1 MKGNFR
7 RVTVALALVCLADAA
22 RAEIAPQA
30 LSGETLFVSRPQKK
44 PGVEVRHPSSPAG
57 RVGTPAAMDDV
68 INEVSRRYS
77 MDPGLI
83 ATVISVESGFN
94 ANAVSPKGA
103 RGLMQLMP
111 ATARQYGVRN
121 PHDAREN
128 IEGGVA
134 YLRDL
139 VQRYKGDLRLALA
152 AYNAGPEA
160 VSKASGIPNY
170 RETRD
175 YIEKI
180 EARYG
185 RVLGPSNGAGF
196 WGATGSGSTVRSIRT
211 TRDTRGNLV
220 ATNMG
225 GRRVRVMKRAAPP
238 RPDK

>member
-1 MKGNFR
+1 MNGSAGR
-7 RVTVALALVCLADAA
+7 GVVTFTIALAFVTGAA

-30 LSGETLFVSRPQKK
+30 LPGENIFVSRPQRK
-44 PGVEVRHPSSPAG
+44 PGIEETRPLLPAG
-57 RVGTPAAMDDV
+57 RVVTPAAMDDV

-94 ANAVSPKGA
+94 GDAVSPKGA

-111 ATARQYGVRN
+111 ATARQYGVKN

-139 VQRYKGDLRLALA
+139 TQRYKGDMRLALA

-160 VSKASGIPNY
+160 VSKAAGIPNY

-175 YIEKI
+175 YIQKI

-185 RVLGPSNGAGF
+185 HDLAQGNGAGS
-196 WGATGSGSTVRSIRT
+196 WGETVPGSTVRSIRT
-211 TRDTRGNLV
+211 MRDTEGNLV

-225 GRRVRVMKRAAPP
+225 GRRVRVMKRPRAATP
-238 RPDK
+238 

>member
-1 MKGNFR
+1 MKGIFR
-7 RVTVALALVCLADAA
+7 CVTVALALALSCLSDAA

-30 LSGETLFVSRPQKK
+30 LPGETLFVSRPPMK
-44 PGVEVRHPSSPAG
+44 PGVEVRRPSSPAG
-57 RVGTPAAMDDV
+57 RVGTTAAMDDV

-134 YLRDL
+134 YLKDL
-139 VQRYKGDLRLALA
+139 ARRYNGDLRLALA

-160 VSKASGIPNY
+160 VSRASGIPNY

-185 RVLGPSNGAGF
+185 RVPGPGNGARS
-196 WGATGSGSTVRSIRT
+196 WGETVPGGTVRSIRT
-211 TRDTRGNLV
+211 TRDTEGNLV

-225 GRRVRVMKRAAPP
+225 GRQVRVMKRPRAA
-238 RPDK
+238 RP

>member
-1 MKGNFR
+1 MNGSAGR
-7 RVTVALALVCLADAA
+7 GVATIAIALACMSGAA
-22 RAEIAPQA
+22 RAEITPQA
-30 LSGETLFVSRPQKK
+30 LPGEAFYVSRPQRK
-44 PGVEVRHPSSPAG
+44 PGVAETRALLPAG
-57 RVGTPAAMDDV
+57 RIVTPAAMDDV

-94 ANAVSPKGA
+94 GNAVSPKGA

-111 ATARQYGVRN
+111 ATARQYGVKN

-134 YLRDL
+134 YLKDL
-139 VQRYKGDLRLALA
+139 TQRYKGDLRLALA

-175 YIEKI
+175 YIQKI

-185 RVLGPSNGAGF
+185 RDLAHGNGARS
-196 WGATGSGSTVRSIRT
+196 WGETVPGSPARSIRT
-211 TRDTRGNLV
+211 TRDSEGNLV

-225 GRRVRVMKRAAPP
+225 GRQVRVMKRPRAASP
-238 RPDK
+238 